1 MPTWPAVAATVMAL
15 AALPVPVFHAMVIQ
29 HFIAACLERIVPA
42 VTTPITGVQVITG
55 DTRALATKEELI
67 TVVPPAVIVTRK
79 IFLPPPAQNAMTA
92 TVREMVVEAEEINFS
107 PGLLGSQSIRC

>member
-15 AALPVPVFHAMVIQ
+15 AVLPVPVFHAMVIQ
-29 HFIAACLERIVPA
+29 HFIAVCLERIAPA

-55 DTRALATKEELI
+55 GTRALATKAELI
-67 TVVPPAVIVTRK
+67 MVVPPAVIVTRK

-92 TVREMVVEAEEINFS
+92 ITLAMAGAAGVMIENHLYIK
-107 PGLLGSQSIRC
+107 